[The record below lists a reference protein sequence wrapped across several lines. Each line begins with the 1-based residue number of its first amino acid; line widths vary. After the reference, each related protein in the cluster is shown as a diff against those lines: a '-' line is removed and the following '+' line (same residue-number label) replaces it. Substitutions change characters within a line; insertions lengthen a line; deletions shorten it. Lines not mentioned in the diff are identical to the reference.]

1 MEARRWLP
9 LAVEKEKTFMTTL
22 EDLNQQTE
30 DFYNEMKKRSAN
42 LKVNSS
48 INTSDDLWDLI
59 YSLEDEVY
67 GETKLDDLL

>member
-1 MEARRWLP
+1 
-9 LAVEKEKTFMTTL
+9 MTTL
-22 EDLNQQTE
+22 EDINKQTE
-30 DFYNEMKKRSAN
+30 DFYNEMEQRSAN

-67 GETKLDDLL
+67 GETKLDELI